1 VIVWAL
7 LLAALGFGLL
17 VYALLAGSV
26 LWAWAC
32 IAACVGGGVL
42 LLVGALRR
50 SKGPNSAAATVQRSS
65 PTDRFPGSGP
75 SRHRHRRPDTARS
88 GPIARPSWDQ
98 GTDLIGPPAQ
108 NDFRPP
114 DRMEDNW
121 R

>member
-1 VIVWAL
+1 MIIWAL

-42 LLVGALRR
+42 LVVGALRR
-50 SKGPNSAAATVQRSS
+50 NREPKSGVHMPTVNM
-65 PTDRFPGSGP
+65 PTEKFPVPGAP
-75 SRHRHRRPDTARS
+75 RHRHRRDETQHT
-88 GPIARPSWDQ
+88 GPQRPSWDE
-98 GTDLIGPPAQ
+98 TDLIRPPVHKE
-108 NDFRPP
+108 FRRP
-114 DRMEDNW
+114 DRMDDNW